1 MTTVPLFDNDCD
13 VLMHIAVLM
22 RLAMA
27 DGRFLPSERKY
38 IEDLAEVYAQTH
50 TSCSFE
56 RLTER
61 IGQLSE
67 HDQTDWC
74 KSLASRPVKA
84 KNLVKDLVTLG
95 NIDGDFC
102 LEERNLV
109 YEISASFGLDKSTVD
124 DIARAVLD
132 VMASSLRLNA
142 LIYSE

>member
-1 MTTVPLFDNDCD
+1 MKTVPLFDTDRD

-22 RLAMA
+22 RMAMA
-27 DGRFLPSERKY
+27 DGRFLPSEQQY
-38 IEDLAEVYAQTH
+38 IEDTAEVYAQMYAG
-50 TSCSFE
+50 SSFGDLAE
-56 RLTER
+56 RA
-61 IGQLSE
+61 GQVSKQ
-67 HDQTDWC
+67 DQEDWC

-109 YEISASFGLDKSTVD
+109 YEISASFGLDKSIVD
-124 DIARAVLD
+124 DIVRAVLD